1 MFDYIS
7 VAQTH
12 FSAFRIG
19 KKGERRGRKERRKR
33 GRKERRKRGKRKT
46 GEGKQKGREKGN

>member
-1 MFDYIS
+1 MFDYTS